1 MTNGIITAIKKYAV
15 PLVVVTLILLYVF
28 YNQLVDLLLGAF
40 SPQAFKWV
48 FVVLLAIAVTTV
60 IASVAF
66 STYIMK
72 EHTKDVEATIDEK
85 TAQFQRN
92 VDNRIDTLES
102 TIDNRMNQLGRDLRN
117 QLNTDR
123 QQLDKQFQNL
133 LELNRKINA
142 DRTSGELMIRQ
153 LNQLRE
159 EGNIMNTT
167 ELIAF
172 EKKMVQRNK
181 CEIWVL
187 TMFLEIERT
196 PDMKAAIVDN
206 LLKGHSY
213 TYLIPD
219 ERKDEFIDR
228 ATEWFSMATKK
239 HENLKNATF
248 RKRVRCILVPD
259 HFPYMTIVVYNA
271 RSRRPEVV
279 VKFPYREEGG
289 EVDELYERWM
299 FKVTA
304 GEDAARI
311 RDALKDLID
320 GTIGEEHICSKSK
333 VFNLG
338 I

>member
-15 PLVVVTLILLYVF
+15 PLVVVTLMLLYIL

-40 SPQAFKWV
+40 SPQAFMWV
-48 FVVLLAIAVTTV
+48 FFFLLAIAITMV

-72 EHTKDVEATIDEK
+72 EHTKEVESTVDRKI
-85 TAQFQRN
+85 TQFQSN
-92 VDNRIDTLES
+92 VDNRINTWES
-102 TIDNRMNQLGRDLRN
+102 TMDNKINRLGRDLRN

-123 QQLDKQFQNL
+123 QQLGKQFQDL
-133 LELNRKINA
+133 LELNRKICA
-142 DRTSGELMIRQ
+142 ERTSRELMVQQ

-172 EKKMVQRNK
+172 EKKMVQRSI
-181 CEIWVL
+181 CQIWVL
-187 TMFLEIERT
+187 TRFLEIERT

-206 LLKGHSY
+206 LIKGHSY

-219 ERKDEFIDR
+219 DRKDELHDR
-228 ATEWFSMATKK
+228 VAEWLSMAMDKNK
-239 HENLKNATF
+239 NLKKATF
-248 RKRVRCILVPD
+248 RKRVRCIIVPD
-259 HFPYMTIVVYNA
+259 HFPYMTIVVYKA
-271 RSRRPEVV
+271 RKRRPEVV
-279 VKFPYREEGG
+279 VKFPYREAGG
-289 EVDELYERWM
+289 EVDELYEQWM
-299 FKVTA
+299 FKVAA
-304 GEDAARI
+304 GEDAVRI
-311 RDALKDLID
+311 RNALKDLID
-320 GTIGEEHICSKSK
+320 GTAGEEHICGKSK